1 MVPASPIYLCLT
13 PSAILLRPRS
23 GWGGRVGTG
32 AGEGIGWSIVASFR
46 LLAVLPAWHPAR
58 VRPPQPSNRD
68 RRRLTLQGSWAF
80 AIANKKIE
88 ILLLVNMPSLLVRLG
103 KNYGKRS
110 TAEHESAAQG
120 CVDKPNNLT

>member
-1 MVPASPIYLCLT
+1 MSHTIGNSATAPI
-13 PSAILLRPRS
+13 
-23 GWGGRVGTG
+23 RVGRSSSYRSRR
-32 AGEGIGWSIVASFR
+32 EGIGWSIVASFR

-68 RRRLTLQGSWAF
+68 RRRLTLQGSWAG

-120 CVDKPNNLT
+120 RVDKPNNLT